1 MRSQRIMFVAMAGGV
16 LLCSPAFGGL
26 SFSFSVDQ
34 PHYSVA
40 PGQSVDVPVYLQEVV
55 TAPDSSLLAAEGGL
69 GSAGVLVQRTGSSGS
84 DPAIITGAF
93 ANDAFDDFL
102 GLTISVAD
110 SEAQIVEMRDLFQS
124 SGVLVDETF
133 PGSGIRRIPLGTF
146 TITGGAAVG
155 EVTTFHV
162 GVISPYF
169 FGTQTWDNF
178 EYFAEEL
185 QPGSEED
192 DRLHHHIDLEINATS
207 FDVATVPVTSS
218 VLLGLVGFG
227 TLCRWR
233 RGILGT
239 VSGPRGCRGPADE
252 RSVRGVF
259 GSPR

>member
-1 MRSQRIMFVAMAGGV
+1 MKSLRIMFVAMAGGV
-16 LLCSPAFGGL
+16 LLCGPAFGGL

-34 PHYSVA
+34 PNYSVA

-93 ANDAFDDFL
+93 ANNAFDDFL
-102 GLTISVAD
+102 GPTISVAD

-155 EVTTFHV
+155 EVTNFNV
-162 GVISPYF
+162 GILGPFY
-169 FGTQTWDNF
+169 TQTWDDFLNLNF
-178 EYFAEEL
+178 EFL
-185 QPGSEED
+185 DS
-192 DRLHHHIDLEINATS
+192 EINATS
-207 FDVATVPVTSS
+207 FDVATVPVPSS
-218 VLLGLVGFG
+218 VLLGLIGFG
-227 TLCRWR
+227 TLRRWR
-233 RGILGT
+233 REVG
-239 VSGPRGCRGPADE
+239 
-252 RSVRGVF
+252 
-259 GSPR
+259 